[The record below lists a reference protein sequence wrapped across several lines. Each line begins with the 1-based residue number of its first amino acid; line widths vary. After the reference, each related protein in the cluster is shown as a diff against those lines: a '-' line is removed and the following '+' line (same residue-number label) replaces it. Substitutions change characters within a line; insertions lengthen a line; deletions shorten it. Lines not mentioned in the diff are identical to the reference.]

1 MGSDKAMSH
10 FFKTELGQNALQQ
23 RNIALTARQRRLL
36 LLIDHEDFK
45 ELEPNY
51 KERIAPSELVQQLI
65 DMGLLAQQTAPA
77 TNTPSVEESRHQ
89 TVAKVESPTSIETKI
104 ETITMPVAAP
114 TFEPKVDAIP
124 VLSETVEVV
133 EAPIE
138 KLAFVEIQQIMI
150 QTLTTYCGL
159 MARPLV
165 QKIQSIKSLQQLKA
179 CQMQWITS
187 LQESR
192 IPPMQLN
199 QTLKQINFSV
209 QQL

>member
-45 ELEPNY
+45 ELDPNY

-65 DMGLLAQQTAPA
+65 DMGLLSQQTAPV

>member
-1 MGSDKAMSH
+1 MSH

-45 ELEPNY
+45 ELDPNY

-65 DMGLLAQQTAPA
+65 DMGLLAQQTASA
-77 TNTPSVEESRHQ
+77 SNISPSVEESRHQ

-104 ETITMPVAAP
+104 ETITMPVTAP

-138 KLAFVEIQQIMI
+138 KLVFVEIQQIMI

>member
-1 MGSDKAMSH
+1 MSH
-10 FFKTELGQNALQQ
+10 FFKTELGQNVLQQ

-45 ELEPNY
+45 ELDLNY

-65 DMGLLAQQTAPA
+65 DMGLLAQQTASA
-77 TNTPSVEESRHQ
+77 SNISPSVEESRHQ

>member
-1 MGSDKAMSH
+1 MSH

-65 DMGLLAQQTAPA
+65 DMGLLSQQTAPV

-104 ETITMPVAAP
+104 ETITMPVTAP

>member
-1 MGSDKAMSH
+1 MSH

-45 ELEPNY
+45 ELDPNY

-65 DMGLLAQQTAPA
+65 DMGLLSQQTAPV

-124 VLSETVEVV
+124 VLSETVEVVEVV

>member
-1 MGSDKAMSH
+1 MSH
-10 FFKTELGQNALQQ
+10 FFKTELGQNVLQQ

-45 ELEPNY
+45 ELDPNY
-51 KERIAPSELVQQLI
+51 RERIAPSELVQQLI

-77 TNTPSVEESRHQ
+77 TNIAPSVEESRHQ
-89 TVAKVESPTSIETKI
+89 TVTEVETPTSIEIQTKT
-104 ETITMPVAAP
+104 ETITTPVTAP
-114 TFEPKVDAIP
+114 NFEPKVDAIP

-133 EAPIE
+133 EEPIE

-209 QQL
+209 QHL

>member
-1 MGSDKAMSH
+1 MSH

-45 ELEPNY
+45 ELYPNY

-65 DMGLLAQQTAPA
+65 DMGLLAQQTASA
-77 TNTPSVEESRHQ
+77 SNISPSVEESRHQ

-104 ETITMPVAAP
+104 ETITMPVTAP